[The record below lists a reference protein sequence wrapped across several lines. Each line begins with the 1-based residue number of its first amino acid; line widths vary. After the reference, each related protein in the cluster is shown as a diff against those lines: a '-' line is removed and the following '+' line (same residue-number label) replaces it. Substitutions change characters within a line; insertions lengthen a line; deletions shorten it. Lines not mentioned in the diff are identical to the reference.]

1 MRDRRATCG
10 AEALALARRV
20 AVGALAACSRH
31 GRQQGDLVAAVALDL
46 QLAPGLLVAHQLQR
60 FLCAQLAFAGQ
71 PGQGAQLA
79 GIHARVHAGRHDIL
93 QQRRVRRRRQ
103 GQLGRVVHRGEGLEA
118 AQFQRVAAL
127 LAVGLY
133 VRLAVEQH
141 ARCEGLAFAV
151 VRLATGSVVGST
163 RFMKAE
169 YWDWGGGTSS
179 QHPDAVEI
187 GSTWLAESAQR
198 TGVNTEMKVLMLDH
212 AFDVLGVRRVTLKTD
227 ARNRRSR
234 NNIERIGATFEGV
247 LRAHMPATDG
257 GVRDSAWYSI
267 LADEWPAARARLRAR
282 LRPPRERDDA

>member
-1 MRDRRATCG
+1 MPRPFDPVVLEG
-10 AEALALARRV
+10 AHVRLEPLGESHLDA
-20 AVGALAACSRH
+20 
-31 GRQQGDLVAAVALDL
+31 LVAAADGPRSTFTYTWVPKAEPAD
-46 QLAPGLLVAHQLQR
+46 
-60 FLCAQLAFAGQ
+60 
-71 PGQGAQLA
+71 
-79 GIHARVHAGRHDIL
+79 
-93 QQRRVRRRRQ
+93 
-103 GQLGRVVHRGEGLEA
+103 
-118 AQFQRVAAL
+118 
-127 LAVGLY
+127 VGLY

-151 VRLATGSVVGST
+151 VRLATGAVVGST

-234 NNIERIGATFEGV
+234 DNIERIGATFEGV

-257 GVRDSAWYSI
+257 GLRDSAWYSI